1 MKGKT
6 SPGRSGLVSW
16 EELCFFRVSWR
27 RPLKSRP
34 SFPPRQPRA
43 LTFASLAAHC
53 LCFCHTVENWPSQLK
68 RLAYACNCSMWE
80 FKDQEFKALFGY
92 ISWSS
97 TSVTWDLGSKTKPKC
112 PTGITSSLSPEFF
125 QFPRWPDYSLMLWV
139 ALMFPRRHWKCL
151 KIIIHDASFNL
162 YSAERPVSTA
172 SSASPE
178 AQLPWPPGLFPR
190 QLWER
195 KDMWPLILVSLE
207 GERWV
212 VGKNIRQ
219 ARSEELLFF
228 IVFWEVQWQRLNS
241 KTICTGNGNKV
252 QENSYLH

>member
-1 MKGKT
+1 MKGRHPQEGVGWWT
-6 SPGRSGLVSW
+6 ERSC
-16 EELCFFRVSWR
+16 CFFHVSWR

-43 LTFASLAAHC
+43 LTFASLAAQC
-53 LCFCHTVENWPSQLK
+53 SCFCRAVENWHFQLK
-68 RLAYACNCSMWE
+68 RLAYACNCSMRE

-97 TSVTWDLGSKTKPKC
+97 TSVTWD

-162 YSAERPVSTA
+162 CSAERPVSTA
-172 SSASPE
+172 SSASPG
-178 AQLPWPPGLFPR
+178 A
-190 QLWER
+190 
-195 KDMWPLILVSLE
+195 
-207 GERWV
+207 
-212 VGKNIRQ
+212 
-219 ARSEELLFF
+219 
-228 IVFWEVQWQRLNS
+228 
-241 KTICTGNGNKV
+241 
-252 QENSYLH
+252 